1 MFDPVSKYSTMPD
14 FQKII
19 ALEKAV
25 TEQGE
30 YLKALKDSMKVLNR
44 RNTLAVIEL
53 QKLVRDC
60 ELKHPDLRGIIDPVM
75 VLLSDVLDFKK
86 PYNI

>member
-1 MFDPVSKYSTMPD
+1 MFDPVSKYATMPD
-14 FQKII
+14 SQKII

-60 ELKHPDLRGIIDPVM
+60 ELKHPDLRVIIDPVM